1 MGNHGPLDRSRT
13 DFQRDRGSDH
23 SAESAFTWYAP
34 LHRLLL
40 KPNRLFSV
48 ELRFSTRR
56 YHKRRHKQHPQRQIR
71 PTHPPLHH
79 QRHHRHTKRELLHH
93 RRNHHRPQPHRV
105 RSNNQKRNLPRQC
118 ATHKPVIK
126 SRMRNRWRV
135 LLPNQIKQKI
145 QRHNHQ
151 HSPNPRHPK
160 HHLRKF
166 HHPSGSCYLLSN
178 AHSPCIPPQHIRILF
193 LLTMLHPCA
202 TLNLPCKNF
211 SFLRRQTFFFS

>member
-1 MGNHGPLDRSRT
+1 MAGFTHLVSHIWDIRSRLAT
-13 DFQRDRGSDH
+13 FRAFLIYFASSRFFSC
-23 SAESAFTWYAP
+23 SAS
-34 LHRLLL
+34 
-40 KPNRLFSV
+40 
-48 ELRFSTRR
+48 RR
-56 YHKRRHKQHPQRQIR
+56 HKRRHKQHPQRQIR
-71 PTHPPLHH
+71 PRKHQVRPMHPPLHH
-79 QRHHRHTKRELLHH
+79 QRHHRHAKRKLLHH
-93 RRNHHRPQPHRV
+93 RRNHHPQPHRV
-105 RSNNQKRNLPRQC
+105 RSNNQKRNLPRQR
-118 ATHKPVIK
+118 APHKTVIK
-126 SRMRNRWRV
+126 SRMRNRRRV
-135 LLPNQIKQKI
+135 VLPNQIKQKI